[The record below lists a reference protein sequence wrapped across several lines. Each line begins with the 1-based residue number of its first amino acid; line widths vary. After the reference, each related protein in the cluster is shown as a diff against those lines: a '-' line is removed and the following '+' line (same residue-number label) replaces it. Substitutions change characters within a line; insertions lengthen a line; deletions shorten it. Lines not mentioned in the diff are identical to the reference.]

1 MNDSITGITGNPR
14 EVTTTVPVD
23 VGTGRTPGQGL
34 RTETRVSIRVATHLD
49 GEGLRGMFSRSSA
62 ETIHRRFHTPFP
74 QVPEWMLALML
85 DADRTDKEF
94 LVAVADG
101 KVVGHAMYAMLGG
114 GEAEMAIV
122 VEEGWQSK
130 GVGKALLRELA
141 ADAGRRGVQ
150 TFVGS
155 VLTDNRPMLGLIGAM
170 FAGSRRAF
178 DDGAYLVRMPLETL
192 EPAAPERNL
201 GRAA

>member
-1 MNDSITGITGNPR
+1 MIDRRRGIS
-14 EVTTTVPVD
+14 E
-23 VGTGRTPGQGL
+23 GQGAS
-34 RTETRVSIRVATHLD
+34 TAARVSIRVAIPLD
-49 GEGLRGMFSRSSA
+49 VDGLRGMFSRSSA

-74 QVPEWMLALML
+74 SVPEWMLALML

-101 KVVGHAMYAMLGG
+101 KVVGHAMYAVLGA
-114 GEAEMAIV
+114 GEAEMAVV
-122 VEEGWQSK
+122 VEDGWQSK

-141 ADAGRRGVQ
+141 DDAGRRGVE

-155 VLTDNRPMLGLIGAM
+155 VLPDNRPMLGLIGTM
-170 FAGSRRAF
+170 FADFRRAF
-178 DDGAYLVRMPLETL
+178 DDGAYLVRMPLQAP
-192 EPAAPERNL
+192 EPANPEQIL

>member
-1 MNDSITGITGNPR
+1 MNDSISRIIR
-14 EVTTTVPVD
+14 DSKEVE
-23 VGTGRTPGQGL
+23 TP
-34 RTETRVSIRVATHLD
+34 VSIRVATPLD

-74 QVPEWMLALML
+74 QVPEWMLALLL
-85 DADRTDKEF
+85 DEDRTDKEF

-101 KVVGHAMYAMLGG
+101 EVVGHAMYAMLGN
-114 GEAEMAIV
+114 GEAEMAVV
-122 VEEGWQSK
+122 VEDGWQSR

-141 ADAGRRGVQ
+141 DDAGRRGVE

-155 VLTDNRPMLGLIGAM
+155 VLPDNRPMLGLIGAM
-170 FAGSRRAF
+170 FAGSKRAF
-178 DDGAYLVRMPLETL
+178 DDGALLVRMPLQAL
-192 EPAAPERNL
+192 DPVDL